1 MKIRQTK
8 FVDNT
13 WKEILKHEGFSNQKA
28 GLVLA
33 FGERKLLDSYNA
45 FSFLQQEFP
54 AAEIIINSTS
64 GEIYENSVH
73 DDTIVVTAIEFEK
86 TRVKTV
92 KIDIADHTES
102 FKAGETIAQ
111 SLKEDDLAAIIVI
124 SDGGKVNG
132 SKLIEALNLAVDT
145 GVSISGGLA
154 GDAGRFEKTLV
165 GLNEKPTEGRIV
177 GIGLYGKDLKVGHG
191 TKGGWDVFGP
201 EREVTESEYNVL
213 YKIGE
218 SAALDLYKDY
228 LGKYAKDLPGAA
240 LLFPLSIRVKPDS
253 EPIVRTI
260 LTIDEEKKSM
270 TFAGELP
277 KGAMVRFMKANF
289 DHLVDASASAAQ
301 SSVKSIGNKPE
312 LALLISC
319 VGRKL
324 VLGQRIDEEVEAAR
338 DIFGDTTVVT
348 GFYSYGEISPLTP
361 NAQCELH
368 NQTMTITTFSEN

>member
-1 MKIRQTK
+1 MKISQTK
-8 FVDNT
+8 FVDSKWIELSRQETFLN
-13 WKEILKHEGFSNQKA
+13 ENANLI
-28 GLVLA
+28 LA
-33 FGERKLLDSYNA
+33 FGERKLLESYNLYN
-45 FSFLQQEFP
+45 SLKEKYP
-54 AAEIIINSTS
+54 KAEIIINSTS
-64 GEIYENSVH
+64 GEIYEDCVH
-73 DDTIVVTAIEFEK
+73 DDSIIVTAIQFEK
-86 TRVKTV
+86 TKVKTT
-92 KIDIADHTES
+92 KIDIANHSES
-102 FKAGETIAQ
+102 FNAGETLAQ
-111 SLKEDDLAAIIVI
+111 NLKADDLAAIILI

-132 SKLIEALNLAVDT
+132 SKLIEALNRAIDKN
-145 GVSISGGLA
+145 VSISGGLA

-165 GLNEKPTEGRIV
+165 GLNEQPTEGRIV

-213 YKIGE
+213 YKIGDK
-218 SAALDLYKDY
+218 AALDLYKDY

-240 LLFPLSIRVKPDS
+240 LLFPLSMRLKPNS
-253 EPIVRTI
+253 EPVVRTI
-260 LTIDEEKKSM
+260 LTIDEENKSM

-289 DHLVDASASAAQ
+289 DHLVDASSSAAQ
-301 SSVKSIGNKPE
+301 SSVKNLTDAPE

-338 DIFGDTTVVT
+338 DIFGIETVMT

-361 NAQCELH
+361 KAQCELH

>member
-8 FVDNT
+8 FIN
-13 WKEILKHEGFSNQKA
+13 KEWREISREESFSEQNVQ
-28 GLVLA
+28 LVLA
-33 FGERKLLDSYNA
+33 FGERKLLESHNPYPY
-45 FSFLQQEFP
+45 LRQEYP
-54 AAEIIINSTS
+54 KAEIIINSTS
-64 GEIYENSVH
+64 GEIYDDSVH
-73 DDTIVVTAIEFEK
+73 DDSIIITAVEFDK
-86 TRVKTV
+86 TTVKTT
-92 KIDIADHTES
+92 KIDISNHTES
-102 FKAGETIAQ
+102 FRAGETIARD
-111 SLKEDDLAAIIVI
+111 LMADDLAAILVI

-132 SKLIEALNLAVDT
+132 SKLIEALNIAT
-145 GVSISGGLA
+145 NHEIPISGGLA

-165 GLNEKPTEGRIV
+165 GLNEQPTEGRIV
-177 GIGLYGKDLKVGHG
+177 GIGLYGKDLKIGHG
-191 TKGGWDVFGP
+191 TMGGWDVFGP

-213 YKIGE
+213 YKIGDK
-218 SAALDLYKDY
+218 AALDLYKEY

-270 TFAGELP
+270 TFAGEVP

-289 DHLVDASASAAQ
+289 DHLVDASATAAQ
-301 SSVKSIGNKPE
+301 SSIKNLDKSPE
-312 LALLISC
+312 LALLVSC

-324 VLGQRIDEEVEAAR
+324 VLGQRTEEEVEVAR
-338 DIFGDTTVVT
+338 EVFGKETVMT
-348 GFYSYGEISPLTP
+348 GFYSYGEISPLRP